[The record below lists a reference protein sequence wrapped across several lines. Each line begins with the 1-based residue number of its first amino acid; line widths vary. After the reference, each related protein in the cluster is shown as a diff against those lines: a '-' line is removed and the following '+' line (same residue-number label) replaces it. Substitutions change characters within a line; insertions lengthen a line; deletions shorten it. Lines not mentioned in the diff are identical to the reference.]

1 MSTRKLGDFNGDGS
15 VDGRDGTAV
24 LSYVS
29 KKHMNKTIDPQ
40 PTEEDLKAAS
50 LMHNGA
56 ITYQDSNAI
65 FSLYA
70 LTSVEAH
77 EYPKTQPSN
86 WTDSGV
92 DGYKKYFYIDTEGNE
107 VSLAIEATAPTW
119 ENKKYYYK
127 NSSYVANLNGG
138 DYVSVLVTQL
148 P

>member
-1 MSTRKLGDFNGDGS
+1 MSIRKLGDFNGDGS

-24 LSYVS
+24 ASYVS

-50 LMHNGA
+50 LMHNDA
-56 ITYQDSNAI
+56 ITYQDANAI
-65 FSLYA
+65 LTLYA

-77 EYPKTQPSN
+77 VYPKEQPSN
-86 WTDSGV
+86 WTDSGE
-92 DGYKKYFYIDTEGNE
+92 DGYKKYFYINTEGNE
-107 VSLAIEATAPTW
+107 VSLASEATAPTW

-127 NSSYVANLNGG
+127 NSSYVDHLNGG
-138 DYVSVLVTQL
+138 DYVVPLVTQL